1 MVLHAAWQLVIL
13 FVLIFCVGD
22 VCKNAN
28 IANKTCTMAPLSKLG
43 FMGSTPFAI
52 PSGRPFGYDLAST
65 AASGACPPAFDPK
78 DPKTFKTS
86 LVGLVTPLRPPD
98 FCKHQHGSAADT
110 SQQYTMVFNVF
121 VLMQFFNE
129 INSRKIHNEINVF
142 EGIFKN
148 FLLIGIVAGTLM
160 AQVALVEMGGVN
172 TAFGCQSLSSMQ
184 WVICLGGSVLPMNVL
199 FRFVPSSIFPGAPTG
214 GDTVV

>member
-1 MVLHAAWQLVIL
+1 
-13 FVLIFCVGD
+13 
-22 VCKNAN
+22 
-28 IANKTCTMAPLSKLG
+28 MAPLCKLG

-86 LVGLVTPLRPPD
+86 LVGFVTPLRPAD

-110 SQQYTMVFNVF
+110 SQHYTMVFNVF

-129 INSRKIHNEINVF
+129 IISRKTHNEINVF
-142 EGIFKN
+142 RGIFKN
-148 FLLIGIVAGTLM
+148 FLFIGIVAGTLM

-172 TAFGCQSLSSMQ
+172 TAFGCHSRSSMPQ
-184 WVICLGGSVLPMNVL
+184 WVICILLGGSVLPMNVL
-199 FRFVPSSIFPGAPTG
+199 FRFVPSSKFPGAPAG